1 VPQNCAVYPSLRLI
15 NGWLFPAREVSTFYQ
30 CSATSIFIGVN
41 AIDGRPDNKRM
52 ADRFAEF
59 GGTILGVCGPCRGDG
74 EMTYGIFPDGYM
86 HPAADLLT
94 EKPHASMALCCIQQW
109 RRGTLCDGDHLVVIY
124 RSGARVFLCN
134 KIFVKTDI

>member
-1 VPQNCAVYPSLRLI
+1 VPQNRAVYPSLRLI
-15 NGWLFPAREVSTFYQ
+15 NGWLFPVREVSTVYQ

-59 GGTILGVCGPCRGDG
+59 GCTILGVCVPCRCDG

-86 HPAADLLT
+86 HPATDLLT
-94 EKPHASMALCCIQQW
+94 EKTTRFDGIVLHTTMASWNTLRW
-109 RRGTLCDGDHLVVIY
+109 RSSCRNLQIGGTG
-124 RSGARVFLCN
+124 
-134 KIFVKTDI
+134 IFVQ